1 MLLVGPRWH
10 KTVLPKSYV
19 LGTAG
24 LPPVSYSSEGSSVDK
39 PTPEELAAQL
49 HGYVQH
55 LRERWALVKIPEALG
70 PVTAPKATMP
80 HAEATVQAILEIQ
93 PGPALPHLE
102 KSQIQQDLA
111 ATRVG
116 TC

>member
-1 MLLVGPRWH
+1 MSVVWLCASLG
-10 KTVLPKSYV
+10 YV

-24 LPPVSYSSEGSSVDK
+24 LPPVSYSPEDGSVDK
-39 PTPEELAAQL
+39 PTPEELAARLQ
-49 HGYVQH
+49 GYVQH
-55 LRERWALVKIPEALG
+55 LRERWALVKIPPALG
-70 PVTAPKATMP
+70 PATAPKPTMP

-93 PGPALPHLE
+93 PGPALPQLE

-116 TC
+116 MC